1 MAEITIPEL
10 KLPDIRLPE
19 GLREMTRDD
28 IVHAAKDVH
37 LPKDIHLPKQVTDR
51 IPGRRRANPIVPIAA
66 VLAVGAAI
74 AAAWYLITSPVTGPR
89 IRVAVS
95 DLRSRVTGGHT
106 DLVRYDD
113 DQDLGSLLPV
123 QADDTPSPA
132 GNGTTPPGLATDP
145 HEMPERVGT
154 TA

>member
-1 MAEITIPEL
+1 MAEITLPEL

-28 IVHAAKDVH
+28 IVHAAKD
-37 LPKDIHLPKQVTDR
+37 LHLPKQVTDR
-51 IPGRRRANPIVPIAA
+51 IPGRRRVNPIVPIAA
-66 VLAVGAAI
+66 VLAVAAAF

-89 IRVAVS
+89 IRVAVN
-95 DLRSRVTGGHT
+95 DLRSRVTGART

-113 DQDLGSLLPV
+113 DQDLGSLLPL
-123 QADDTPSPA
+123 QADDTPTPA

-145 HEMPERVGT
+145 HEMPERIGT